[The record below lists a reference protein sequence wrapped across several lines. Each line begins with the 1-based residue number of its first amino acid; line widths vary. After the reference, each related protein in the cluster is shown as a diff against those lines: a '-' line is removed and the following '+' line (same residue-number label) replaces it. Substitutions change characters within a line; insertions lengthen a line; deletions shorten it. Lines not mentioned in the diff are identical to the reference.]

1 MAIKNLIDGAVS
13 LSSLTKGVNEVP
25 NVTPEWL
32 RSPASIKPIESIS
45 KFKDK
50 ANLYFSECVDVD
62 MRATITGFCLAVGL
76 PGPTSLI
83 RLGQRVPELR
93 HTISCCMT
101 AISHGYEQ
109 MIGTGNAAGPLFM
122 LKNIPD
128 FDPEEAIGSPGVQF
142 FNDRKEILLHAE
154 VTGAVS
160 AGKDFDG
167 DVDPLDIYLSIIKK
181 QNSTIKG
188 VIDIDVKEDSLLTG
202 PAPGSKPGP
211 SQLFR
216 IIDDVE
222 II

>member
-1 MAIKNLIDGAVS
+1 MAIKDIIEGEIS
-13 LSSLTKGVNEVP
+13 LSDDPNGTVNIAP
-25 NVTPEWL
+25 DWL
-32 RSPASIKPIESIS
+32 RNPASIKPIESIS
-45 KFKDK
+45 TFKDK
-50 ANLYFSECVDVD
+50 ANSYFSECIDVD
-62 MRATITGFCLAVGL
+62 IRATITGFCLAVGL

-128 FDPEEAIGSPGVQF
+128 FDPEEAVGSPGVQF
-142 FNDRKEILLHAE
+142 FNDKKEILLQTE
-154 VTGAVS
+154 VIGAVS

-181 QNSTIKG
+181 QNSAIKKT
-188 VIDIDVKEDSLLTG
+188 VDIDVKTSSLLD
-202 PAPGSKPGP
+202 KPSSNP
-211 SQLFR
+211 TRLLR
-216 IIDDVE
+216 ILNDVE
-222 II
+222 AI